1 MKKLVCF
8 IILFSLFAGSLF
20 LLFEKNA
27 ATLKN
32 FEKITLVS
40 VLGTFWGQILGIL
53 IMLIVALTFLFSM
66 IGLGLLIIESEPAQN
81 LETLAL
87 KHVWGMRRD
96 QFRPEDILRRGRSL
110 IE

>member
-27 ATLKN
+27 ATLKD
-32 FEKITLVS
+32 FEKITLVP
-40 VLGTFWGQILGIL
+40 VLGIFWGQVLGIL
-53 IMLIVALTFLFSM
+53 IMLIMVFIFLSST
-66 IGLGLLIIESEPAQN
+66 IGLGLLIIESEPARD

-87 KHVWGMRRD
+87 KHVWGMERN
-96 QFRPEDILRRGRSL
+96 QFRPEDILHRGRSL